1 MRAPVNDPVIVRKI
15 IQLREGSLNRI
26 LGRPVD
32 HSSVSI
38 FLDRS
43 NLGNRDVPIIL
54 NAGLGGF
61 GAAWGLPAP
70 EGAELEESAIGLYN
84 GEIVYTYK

>member
-1 MRAPVNDPVIVRKI
+1 MKEPVIVRKI

-32 HSSVSI
+32 HSSISI
-38 FLDRS
+38 FLDHS

-61 GAAWGLPAP
+61 GTAWGLPAP
-70 EGAELEESAIGLYN
+70 AGAAELEESAIGLCN
-84 GEIVYTYK
+84 GEIWSIRYQ

>member
-1 MRAPVNDPVIVRKI
+1 M
-15 IQLREGSLNRI
+15 NRI

-32 HSSVSI
+32 HIGISI

-43 NLGNRDVPIIL
+43 NLGNRGVPIIL

-61 GAAWGLPAP
+61 GAAWGLLAP
-70 EGAELEESAIGLYN
+70 EGAAELEESAIEPYN
-84 GEIVYTYK
+84 GEMVYTYK